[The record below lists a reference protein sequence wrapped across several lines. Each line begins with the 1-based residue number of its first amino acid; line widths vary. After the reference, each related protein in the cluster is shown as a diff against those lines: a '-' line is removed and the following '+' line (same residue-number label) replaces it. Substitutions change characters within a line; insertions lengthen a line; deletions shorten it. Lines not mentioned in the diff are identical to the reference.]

1 MGIFSFFRSL
11 YWIEGTYQ
19 KLKIGGH
26 EMTVKELREMLKGK
40 VKGLWKLNKAELLKV
55 YKELENSPEA
65 EVEKALEGKQI
76 LRPEN
81 KEEWLEIREGGLG
94 GSDIAAVI
102 GLNDY
107 ASKIDVFIS
116 KTSRNNAVLKQ
127 QYEEKQKRIRESEA
141 VQMGNV
147 LEPVVADIFQKK
159 NKEYTVV
166 DLPVTVKANP
176 WEIANVDRYLV
187 NEKGEVGILE
197 IKTTTLYNKDKWE
210 GESCPRNY
218 LCQVLWYLG
227 ITGLKYAYICCLIG
241 GQHYR
246 QFKIER
252 CEETISYLRTEGR
265 IFWEDHV
272 IHNIVPDPDG
282 SSSYTEHLQF
292 LADYAED
299 KGEKIEVEA
308 ASDKVETY
316 ENLLEQRKELDKK
329 IEEIKQKVFK
339 EALERGSKR
348 GLWGGHKFS
357 IQGGPYKGFDSKKLK
372 FDNPELYKQYVV
384 EKTKKQYIKLS

>member
-1 MGIFSFFRSL
+1 
-11 YWIEGTYQ
+11 
-19 KLKIGGH
+19 
-26 EMTVKELREMLKGK
+26 MTVKELREALRGK
-40 VKGLWKLNKAELLKV
+40 IKGLWKLNKSQLL
-55 YKELENSPEA
+55 EA
-65 EVEKALEGKQI
+65 YDGLKSKHEVIVEKALEGKEV
-76 LRPEN
+76 LRSQN
-81 KEEWLEIREGGLG
+81 REEWIEIREGGLG

-102 GLNDY
+102 GLNEY
-107 ASKIDVFIS
+107 SSKIDVFIS
-116 KTSRNNAVLKQ
+116 KTARNNAVLKQ
-127 QYEEKQKRIRESEA
+127 QYEEKQNNIRESEA
-141 VQMGNV
+141 VKMGHV
-147 LEPVVADIFQKK
+147 LEPVIADIFQKK

-187 NEKGEVGILE
+187 NQKGEVGILE

-210 GESCPRNY
+210 GDSCPRNY

-227 ITGLKYAYICCLIG
+227 ITGLKYAYICCLVG

-252 CEETISYLRTEGR
+252 CEETINYLRTEGR

-272 IHNIVPDPDG
+272 IHNIIPDPDG

-308 ASDKVETY
+308 AADKVEIY
-316 ENLLEQRKELDKK
+316 EELLEEKKEVEMR
-329 IEEIKQKVFK
+329 IEQIKQEVFR
-339 EALERGSKR
+339 EAVERGSKR
-348 GLWGGHKFS
+348 GTWAGHKFS
-357 IQGGPYKGFDSKKLK
+357 IIGGGESASFKRGKFLK
-372 FDNPELYKQYVV
+372 DNPEFISILENYTDRKA
-384 EKTKKQYIKLS
+384 KKPYIKIS

>member
-1 MGIFSFFRSL
+1 
-11 YWIEGTYQ
+11 
-19 KLKIGGH
+19 
-26 EMTVKELREMLKGK
+26 MTVKELQNALRGK
-40 VKGLWKLNKAELLKV
+40 VKGLWKMNKPELLKI
-55 YKELENSPEA
+55 YKELEKSPEVI
-65 EVEKALEGKQI
+65 VEKALEDKQI

-116 KTSRNNAVLKQ
+116 KTARNNAVLKQ
-127 QYEEKQKRIRESEA
+127 QYEEKQKKIRESEA
-141 VQMGNV
+141 VQMGHI
-147 LEPVVADIFQKK
+147 LEPVIADIFQKK

-227 ITGLKYAYICCLIG
+227 ITGLKYAYICCLVG

-252 CEETISYLRTEGR
+252 CEETINYLRTEGR

-272 IHNIVPDPDG
+272 IHNVVPEPDG

-308 ASDKVETY
+308 AADKVEIY
-316 ENLLEQRKELDKK
+316 EELIEQRKELDKK
-329 IEEIKQKVFK
+329 IEKIKQEVFK
-339 EALERGSKR
+339 EAIERGSKR
-348 GLWGGHKFS
+348 GLWGRRKFS
-357 IQGGPYKGFDSKKLK
+357 IQGGPYKGFDSKKFK
-372 FDNPELYKQYVV
+372 FENPDLYEQYLV
-384 EKTKKQYIKLS
+384 EKTKRQYIKLS